1 MPGYTGEFCEEGNGS
16 VLYCVLLLLS
26 YIIADI
32 DECAL
37 DIHNCHKNAMCI
49 NTPGSYTCM
58 CNNGYMGNGID
69 CKPCDPDNPFPELG
83 FTKNCTGKAMVNLI
97 SHKHYHYH
105 PFIMTTVKLPLG
117 LPSPKLKE

>member
-1 MPGYTGEFCEEGNGS
+1 MH
-16 VLYCVLLLLS
+16 
-26 YIIADI
+26 D
-32 DECAL
+32 
-37 DIHNCHKNAMCI
+37 CHENAMCI

-69 CKPCDPDNPFPELG
+69 CKPCDPDNPFLELG
-83 FTKNCTGKAMVNLI
+83 FTKNCTGKATVNLFGVYRINIII
-97 SHKHYHYH
+97 SYH